1 MSPTR
6 IGTIAGR
13 EFRGYFDQATA
24 YILLVVFLGANFFF
38 FFRSAFSTA
47 EATLRPMFDL
57 MPWLLA
63 FLVPA
68 VTMRAIAED
77 RASGTIELVLAQP
90 IREIEYLLGKFVGI
104 LGFLAVALAGTVG
117 AWFALDV
124 GGDPYSGPAVAQYAG
139 TLMLCGAFTAI
150 GLWASATTRNQIT
163 AFIIAVAVIFSLM
176 ALTFPVVLIG
186 LPPSLSA
193 AAQRLGVM
201 SHYRNITRGVLDL
214 RDVVYFVSLVA
225 VFLGL
230 AYVVIERT
238 RRNASSRSFRTL
250 QAGML
255 GLVAIAVLANLLGRH
270 IRGRWDLTP
279 GGAYT
284 LSEPTRD
291 VLRELDDVVTI
302 RFFASD
308 DLPVQA
314 QSVRRDIEDLL
325 SDFRAVGGD
334 NVRLLRRRPEDDNAD
349 AAEAADVGIPSVEF
363 NTLGQ
368 GELQVRVGYLGI
380 VLEYADAS
388 NVIPFV
394 QDASGLEY
402 RLTSAIV
409 SMIRTR
415 RPVVG
420 FVSGLGG
427 PPQDPE
433 AGAGP
438 LGLLGFAQQ
447 VGEAYAITTVPL
459 TPDPAVADSAGG
471 DSATTSPTG
480 ASVPAT
486 IPDSVDVLVL
496 AGPDVPLSARSAAE
510 LRRFLGRGGNLLLM
524 LQQIAVSRA
533 QQITQPASHPRLDS
547 LLAPYGVRVAP
558 GLLVDVRSNTPLQIT
573 GSSGVPVQRPFPP
586 FPVAVP
592 VSDHPVVA
600 GLSGV
605 ALAFAS
611 PLDLSGADT
620 TTVTP
625 LLATTEFGAVMPS
638 ESPLDPALDWQ
649 RLVRDLRPRP
659 VAAAVLPRGEGAPET
674 GGRIVLVGDADLVTN
689 RFVARSRENAVF
701 ARNAIDWLAADESLI
716 GIRAKQR
723 AAPPLLY
730 DSSGERDAA
739 KYLTLVGI
747 PLLFVII
754 GLVRLARRRR
764 MAARPWSP
772 REPDAT

>member
-1 MSPTR
+1 MSPAR
-6 IGTIAGR
+6 IGTVAGR

-24 YILLVVFLGANFFF
+24 YILLVVFLAANFFF

-47 EATLRPMFDL
+47 EASLRPMFDL
-57 MPWLLA
+57 MPWLLT

-90 IREIEYLLGKFVGI
+90 IREIEYLLGKFLGI
-104 LGFLAVALAGTVG
+104 LGFLGVALAGTVA
-117 AWFALDV
+117 AWFALSA
-124 GGDPYSGPAVAQYAG
+124 GGDPYVGPAVAQYAG
-139 TLMLCGAFTAI
+139 TVMLCGAFTAI
-150 GLWASATTRNQIT
+150 GLWASAMTRNQIT
-163 AFIIAVAVIFSLM
+163 AFIISVAVIFLLM

-201 SHYRNITRGVLDL
+201 SHYRNITRGVLDV
-214 RDVVYFVSLVA
+214 RDVVYFVSLIA

-238 RRNASSRSFRTL
+238 RRNASTRSFRTL

-291 VLRELDDVVTI
+291 VLRNLDDVVTI

-334 NVRLLRRRPEDDNAD
+334 NVRLLRRRPEDDNAA
-349 AAEAADVGIPSVEF
+349 AAEAEDVGIPSVEF

-388 NVIPFV
+388 EVLPFV

-409 SMIRTR
+409 SMVRSR

-433 AGAGP
+433 GGAGP
-438 LGLLGFAQQ
+438 LGLLGFARQ

-459 TPDPAVADSAGG
+459 TPDAAAVDSAAT
-471 DSATTSPTG
+471 DSAATGPAGGTSP
-480 ASVPAT
+480 V

-496 AGPDVPLSARSAAE
+496 AGPDAPLSARSAAE

-524 LQQIAVSRA
+524 LQQIAVSQA

-573 GSSGVPVQRPFPP
+573 GSSGLPVQRPFPP

-659 VAAAVLPRGEGAPET
+659 VAAAVLPRGEGAPEA

-730 DSSGERDAA
+730 DSSGSRDAA
-739 KYLTLVGI
+739 KYLTLMGV

-764 MAARPWSP
+764 LAGRPWSP
-772 REPDAT
+772 RGLDAT

>member
-1 MSPTR
+1 MSPAR
-6 IGTIAGR
+6 IGTVAGR
-13 EFRGYFDQATA
+13 EFRGYFDQASA
-24 YILLVVFLGANFFF
+24 YILLVVFLAANFFF
-38 FFRSAFSTA
+38 FFRSAFTTA

-90 IREIEYLLGKFVGI
+90 IREVDYLLGKFVGI
-104 LGFLAVALAGTVG
+104 LGFLAVALAGTVA
-117 AWFALDV
+117 AWFALDA
-124 GGDPYSGPAVAQYAG
+124 GGDPFLGPAVAQYAG
-139 TLMLCGAFTAI
+139 TLLLCAAFTSI
-150 GLWASATTRNQIT
+150 GLWASATTRNQVT
-163 AFIIAVAVIFSLM
+163 AFIIAVAVIFVLM

-214 RDVVYFVSLVA
+214 RDVVYFVSLA
-225 VFLGL
+225 TVFLGF
-230 AYVVIERT
+230 AYAVIERT
-238 RRNASSRSFRTL
+238 RRNPSSRSFRTL
-250 QAGML
+250 QVGLL
-255 GLVAIAVLANLLGRH
+255 GFMAIAVLANLLGRH

-279 GGAYT
+279 GSAYT

-291 VLRELDDVVTI
+291 VLGGLDDVVTI

-325 SDFRAVGGD
+325 SDFRAIGGE

-349 AAEAADVGIPSVEF
+349 AAEAEDVGIPSVEF

-380 VLEYADAS
+380 ALEYADAS
-388 NVIPFV
+388 EVIPFV

-409 SMIRTR
+409 SMVRAH

-433 AGAGP
+433 GGAGP

-447 VGEAYAITTVPL
+447 VSEAYTITTVRL
-459 TPDPAVADSAGG
+459 SADSAAMDRVAS
-471 DSATTSPTG
+471 DSVA
-480 ASVPAT
+480 PAGPVT

-496 AGPDVPLSARSAAE
+496 AGPEAPVSARSAVE
-510 LRRFLGRGGNLLLM
+510 LRRFLGRGGNLFLM
-524 LQQIAVSRA
+524 LQQITTNQG
-533 QQITQPASHPRLDS
+533 QQITEPARHPRLDS
-547 LLAPYGVRVAP
+547 LLSGYGVRVAD
-558 GLLVDVRSNTPLQIT
+558 GLLVDVRSNSPLSLP
-573 GSSGVPVQRPFPP
+573 GPSGTRVQRPFPP

-592 VSDHPVVA
+592 ASHHPVVA
-600 GLSGV
+600 GLRGV
-605 ALAFAS
+605 ALGFAS

-638 ESPLDPALDWQ
+638 RSPLDPALDWQ
-649 RLVRDLRPRP
+649 RLVSDLRPRP
-659 VAAAVLPRGEGAPET
+659 VAAAVLPRGEGTPAT

-689 RFVARSRENAVF
+689 RFIARSRENAVF
-701 ARNAIDWLAADESLI
+701 ARNAVDWLVADESLI

-730 DSSGERDAA
+730 PSVAVRDAA
-739 KYLTLVGI
+739 KYLTLLGV

-764 MAARPWSP
+764 LAGRPWSP
-772 REPDAT
+772 REPGST

>member
-1 MSPTR
+1 MSPSR
-6 IGTIAGR
+6 IGTVASR

-24 YILLVVFLGANFFF
+24 YILLVVFLAANFFF

-47 EATLRPMFDL
+47 EASLRPMFDL

-90 IREIEYLLGKFVGI
+90 IREIDYLLGKFIGI
-104 LGFLAVALAGTVG
+104 LGFLAVALAGTVA
-117 AWFALDV
+117 AWFALDA
-124 GGDPYSGPAVAQYAG
+124 GGDPFVGPAVAQYVG
-139 TLMLCGAFTAI
+139 TLLLSAALTAI

-163 AFIIAVAVIFSLM
+163 AFIIAVAAIFILM

-186 LPPSLSA
+186 LPPSFSA

-214 RDVVYFVSLVA
+214 RDIVYFVSLVA

-230 AYVVIERT
+230 AYVVIQRT
-238 RRNASSRSFRTL
+238 RRNPSSRAFRTL

-255 GLVAIAVLANLLGRH
+255 GVVAIAVLANLLGRQ

-291 VLRELDDVVTI
+291 VLRDLDDVVTI

-308 DLPVQA
+308 DLPIQA

-334 NVRLLRRRPEDDNAD
+334 NVRLLRRRPGDDNAD
-349 AAEAADVGIPSVEF
+349 AAEAEEIGIPSVEF

-368 GELQVRVGYLGI
+368 GELQVRVGYLGLVI
-380 VLEYADAS
+380 EYADAAE
-388 NVIPFV
+388 VMPFV

-409 SMIRTR
+409 SMVRTG

-420 FVSGLGG
+420 FVGGLGG

-433 AGAGP
+433 GGAGP
-438 LGLLGFAQQ
+438 LGLLGFARQLS
-447 VGEAYAITTVPL
+447 EAYTITTVPL
-459 TPDPAVADSAGG
+459 SADSAAMDPAVQAAPADPVA
-471 DSATTSPTG
+471 
-480 ASVPAT
+480 

-496 AGPDVPLSARSAAE
+496 AGPDVPLSAQSAAE
-510 LRRFLGRGGNLLLM
+510 LRRFLGRGGNLFLM
-524 LQQIAVSRA
+524 LQQITTNEA
-533 QQITQPASHPRLDS
+533 QQITTPAAHPRLDT
-547 LLAPYGVRVAP
+547 LLAAYGVRVAD
-558 GLLVDVRSNTPLQIT
+558 GLLVDVRSNSPLQLP
-573 GSSGVPVQRPFPP
+573 GSGGQPVQRPFPP
-586 FPVAVP
+586 FPVVVP

-605 ALAFAS
+605 AMALVS
-611 PLDLSGADT
+611 PLDLSGSDT

-638 ESPLDPALDWQ
+638 QSPLDPALDWR
-649 RLVRDLRPRP
+649 RLVSDLRPRP
-659 VAAAVLPRGEGAPET
+659 VAAAVLPRGSGAPNT

-689 RFVARSRENAVF
+689 RFIARSRENAVF
-701 ARNAIDWLAADESLI
+701 ARNAVDWLAADESLI

-730 DSSGERDAA
+730 DSVGLRDAA
-739 KYLTLVGI
+739 KYLTLVGV
-747 PLLFVII
+747 PLLFVIV

-764 MAARPWSP
+764 LAGRPWTP
-772 REPDAT
+772 RASGTT